1 MRRKIAIAL
10 GCLAI
15 FAVLTPLFLLSAK
28 PHVISIYERYDI
40 EIKMSE
46 EENTIAEAYIYDK
59 KQDKMYSFL
68 QYAHRN
74 EKPETPSKNRFVYSV
89 GDITYTFRF
98 SDFVHP
104 TISFPLNN
112 KQYTIYN
119 DTENIIIKRL
129 PKILPYTEEIVAP
142 LPSTDCFYS
151 PIELRDLQNTFAVLL
166 MEPQSNGSDT
176 ISVYV
181 QNQEQWEQI
190 WFVLPDKTKLKCFN
204 GYARRRFNSYT
215 VNFEQVHR
223 DPYVGDLELCQTNA
237 DGTAT
242 LYDVTYSDG

>member
-129 PKILPYTEEIVAP
+129 PKFLPYTEEIVAP